1 MTRWVSLGRVGLVT
15 AAALLLSGCVPTP
28 APPPRTSTQQPSTD
42 QIAQAAL
49 TTGHF
54 SLPAG
59 ATVTAADV
67 ETGIDRLYRVS
78 LDVPAGEVDAMLAA
92 ADFTALKPGAA
103 TMDPLPGA
111 PTPNPPTTS
120 SGQDRISSDQ
130 GGVWYRVVEVDRA
143 DPTVARVRLWI
154 FTT

>member
-78 LDVPAGEVDAMLAA
+78 LDVPAGEVDAMLAG
-92 ADFTALKPGAA
+92 ADFTALEPGVA
-103 TMDPLPGA
+103 TMELLPGTSA
-111 PTPNPPTTS
+111 PNPPTTS
-120 SGQDRISSDQ
+120 SGQDRINSDQ
-130 GGVWYRVVEVDRA
+130 GGVWYRVVQVDRV
-143 DPTVARVRLWI
+143 DPALTQVHLWI